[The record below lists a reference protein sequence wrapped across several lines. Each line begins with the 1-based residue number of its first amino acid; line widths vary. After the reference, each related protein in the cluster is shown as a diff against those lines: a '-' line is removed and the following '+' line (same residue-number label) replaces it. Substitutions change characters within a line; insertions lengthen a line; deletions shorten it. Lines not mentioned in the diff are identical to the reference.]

1 MHNSFHNE
9 VKNYL
14 NLHYNYYTTFTR
26 FLSIFY
32 ILVKMEK
39 IILNML
45 IYVLFNQ
52 RGDITTCFTRFH
64 SIFGRLD
71 LTFLEMYQSSRTL
84 YFLDEFLI
92 LLSKFQEF
100 CLDLYQPSGMG
111 RRRKRTRKSRSADDE
126 GHLGFFYPVTPS
138 TKQRRN
144 NSRILN
150 DPKENFGTATNINDN
165 VGVTVI
171 MPPGKQKS

>member
-1 MHNSFHNE
+1 MNLATAHKRNIIFLCSLTQLMKSFHIGWYEIQN
-9 VKNYL
+9 
-14 NLHYNYYTTFTR
+14 FR
-26 FLSIFY
+26 SFFL
-32 ILVKMEK
+32 
-39 IILNML
+39 L